1 MAVIR
6 QIRHC
11 WAAHGT
17 RIRRGI
23 VQVLQ
28 DPQRPVLQET
38 LPGVTHT
45 HTCVCVRACV
55 CVYTWRCCD
64 CTVVHGEGSLR
75 LNNEVLPFM
84 ISRLVKRHL
93 IVAHSVG
100 LTAKHMRVSTVHV
113 WLDGIKWQ

>member
-1 MAVIR
+1 MARGFVEESSR
-6 QIRHC
+6 SS
-11 WAAHGT
+11 
-17 RIRRGI
+17 RIRSGPFFRKPY
-23 VQVLQ
+23 QAS
-28 DPQRPVLQET
+28 
-38 LPGVTHT
+38 HT